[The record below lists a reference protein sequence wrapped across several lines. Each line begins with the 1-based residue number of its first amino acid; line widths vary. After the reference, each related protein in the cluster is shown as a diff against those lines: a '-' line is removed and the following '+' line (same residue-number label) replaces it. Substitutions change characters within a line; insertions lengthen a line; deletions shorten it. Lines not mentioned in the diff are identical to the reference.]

1 MVLFLVLS
9 IFLAGYRDDIIVN
22 AINNDYTLSM
32 WDYLY
37 FCITAVFLA
46 DLLIHLA
53 AYGLALFSQ
62 KPEYRFE
69 LFLQLL

>member
-9 IFLAGYRDDIIVN
+9 IFLAGYRDNIIVS
-22 AINNDYTLSM
+22 AINNDYTISL
-32 WDYLY
+32 WDYMY
-37 FCITAVFLA
+37 FGITAVFLA
-46 DLLIHLA
+46 DLLIHMA

-62 KPEYRFE
+62 KPAYRFE